1 MVEMSD
7 TISFIEKLAE
17 RRSQLIQRAA
27 DACDAMDRIDAH
39 AKKMQGLKCNQPP
52 ATHAV
57 LT

>member
-27 DACDAMDRIDAH
+27 DATTEGERQYWLEVAEQLQIMIQLHTTPIA
-39 AKKMQGLKCNQPP
+39 A
-52 ATHAV
+52 
-57 LT
+57 

>member
-27 DACDAMDRIDAH
+27 DAKTEGERQHWLEVAEQLQIMIQLHTTPIA
-39 AKKMQGLKCNQPP
+39 A
-52 ATHAV
+52 
-57 LT
+57 

>member
-27 DACDAMDRIDAH
+27 DATTEGERQHWLEVAEQLQIMIQLPTTPVA
-39 AKKMQGLKCNQPP
+39 A
-52 ATHAV
+52 
-57 LT
+57 